1 MNAVLRRLATAYG
14 IQAAYTD
21 ALGRRRSASVEAVV
35 AALRALGA
43 PLQTEKDAGDALR
56 ARLRDHWRRAIE
68 PVHVVWQGRRA
79 VLSVRQEAGLASTV
93 PAKITLETGEMQT
106 LSLALTSKP
115 AETAEVDG
123 KLYGRFTTPL
133 PALPPGYHRLELERA
148 DRPACL
154 VIVAPYRCFAGDDGR
169 SWSVFLP
176 LYAAYANRGFGTGD
190 FTDLAALID
199 WVGSLGGAGVATLP
213 LLAAFLKEPFD
224 PSPYAPVSR
233 LFWNEFYL
241 DLSAPPEAEAPRVR
255 AYLGAPETAA
265 ELARLRAGRHIDY
278 RGEMTLK
285 RRALD
290 LLADQFFADSG
301 NAERRREFDAFMAD
315 APLADD
321 YARFQAAVELRGT
334 TWPQWPAPLRDGTL
348 EPPDYDPAAFRR
360 HMYAQW
366 MAEAQLGTAAR
377 RAREYGRG
385 LYLDL
390 PLGVHHDGYD
400 VWRHRELFA
409 LGAAAGAPPDPF
421 FTKGQN
427 WGFPPLHPEA
437 NRLDGYRY
445 VRSFLHRHLRHAGVL
460 RIDHVMA
467 LHRLFWIP
475 HGFDAT
481 DGLYVLSPADEWY
494 AVLALES
501 HRHESLIIGENLGTV
516 PRQVNQALA
525 AHGVQRMY
533 VLQYEAQPPPAPAL
547 NPVPADTA
555 ASLNTHDMPPF
566 AAFYH
571 GRDVDDR
578 IALGLL
584 DEAGATEERR
594 RRAAIREALT
604 ALASPGQG
612 DLRSLMPALLYRLAA
627 SPSRLLIVNLE
638 DLWYEE
644 QPQNTPGTVDE
655 RPNWR
660 RRAALSLE
668 ELRES
673 PGVNQVL
680 REINRIRNEEE
691 AHG

>member
-1 MNAVLRRLATAYG
+1 MDATLRALAAAYG

-21 ALGRRRSASVEAVV
+21 ALGRRRSARDEAVV

-43 PLQTEKDAGDALR
+43 PLAGAGGAAEALR
-56 ARLRDHWRRAIE
+56 ARAREIWCRTLE
-68 PVHVVWQGRRA
+68 PVQVVWQGRRA
-79 VLSVRQEAGLASTV
+79 ALSVRQEAGRPSQL
-93 PAKITLETGEMQT
+93 PAQLTLETGET
-106 LSLALTSKP
+106 RALGLALAPKP
-115 AETAEVDG
+115 IETADVDG
-123 KLYGRFTTPL
+123 KLYAKFLAPL
-133 PALPPGYHRLELERA
+133 PKLPLGYHTLA
-148 DRPACL
+148 TGRPDHSACL
-154 VIVAPYRCFAGDDGR
+154 VIVAPYRCYAASDAR

-176 LYAAYANRGFGTGD
+176 LYAAHSDRSLATGD
-190 FTDLAALID
+190 FTDLARLID

-213 LLAAFLKEPFD
+213 LLAAFLKAPFD

-241 DLSAPPEAEAPRVR
+241 DLGAPPEAAAPRVR
-255 AYLGAPETAA
+255 AFLTAPATVAEFARLGAE
-265 ELARLRAGRHIDY
+265 RHVDY
-278 RGEMTLK
+278 RSEMELK
-285 RRALD
+285 RRILD
-290 LLADQFFADSG
+290 LLAAQFFADSG
-301 NAERRREFDAFMAD
+301 NTERRKAFDAFMAD
-315 APLADD
+315 APLAED
-321 YARFQAAVELRGT
+321 YARFQAAVELRGD
-334 TWPQWPAPLRDGTL
+334 TWPRWPAAMQAGGL
-348 EPPDYDPAAFRR
+348 EPPDYDAAAYRR
-360 HMYAQW
+360 HLYAQW
-366 MAEAQLGTAAR
+366 LAEDQLGDAAR
-377 RAREYGRG
+377 RARSFGRG

-390 PLGVHHDGYD
+390 PLGVHYDGFD
-400 VWRHRELFA
+400 VWRHRALFA

-437 NRLDGYRY
+437 NRADGYRY

-475 HGFDAT
+475 HGFEAT
-481 DGLYVLSPADEWY
+481 DGLYVHSPADEWY

-533 VLQYEAQPPPAPAL
+533 VVQYEVQPPPSAPL

-571 GRDVDDR
+571 AADVDDR

-584 DEAGATEERR
+584 DEAGAQAERS
-594 RRAAIREALT
+594 RRAAIRASLAAALT
-604 ALASPGQG
+604 PGRD
-612 DLRSLMPALLYRLAA
+612 DLPSLLPALLYRLAA

-638 DLWYEE
+638 DLWYETA
-644 QPQNTPGTVDE
+644 PQNTPGTVAE

-660 RRAALSLE
+660 RRSALSLE
-668 ELRES
+668 ALREL
-673 PGVNQVL
+673 PAVTEVL
-680 REINRIRNEEE
+680 TQINRIRKEDP
-691 AHG
+691 HG